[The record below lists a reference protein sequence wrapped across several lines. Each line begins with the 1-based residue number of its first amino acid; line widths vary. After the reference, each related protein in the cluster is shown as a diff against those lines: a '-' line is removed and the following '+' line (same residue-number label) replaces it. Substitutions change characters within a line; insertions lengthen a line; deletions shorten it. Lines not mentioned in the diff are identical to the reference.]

1 MKKWKSVL
9 AAAATLV
16 CAGIVFAG
24 CGSGDGGGIA
34 GGIGG
39 PADNGPAAPK
49 EAVTKLKL
57 GDKEVPMYAYKGAD
71 TPQLVDSHGSLAVT
85 KDAIYGI
92 SFEKKEKKYHLKKM
106 SLKDGAITGVE
117 DLGEIKK
124 EPLSSDGTNV
134 YYILDTNGKIGCYDG
149 TAATSFDVK
158 GIRTVRTIYGD
169 KNAYVCGDFVSSSDT
184 MFGAIS
190 KEGMKDPKV
199 VLPKDEFGK
208 LSQAKD
214 VTKESNAS
222 LVCADKDGFY
232 ISTLATNGGG
242 SDKWTFPLHMYG
254 PDGKKIRTFDCNADL
269 PSGAEKRKAGERQAI
284 ATKDYVIFFYSGYLR
299 LFNKKDGKYVGDI
312 ELMLEKHKIDPRGVT
327 ADDANHI
334 YFTDAG
340 GDQPMIYRIDL

>member
-1 MKKWKSVL
+1 MKKWKSIL
-9 AAAATLV
+9 AAAAALV
-16 CAGIVFAG
+16 CAGALFAG
-24 CGSGDGGGIA
+24 CGDGGGI
-34 GGIGG
+34 GIGG

-92 SFEKKEKKYHLKKM
+92 SFETKEKKYHLKKM

-158 GIRTVRTIYGD
+158 GIRTICAIYGD

-214 VTKESNAS
+214 ATKESNAS

-232 ISTLATNGGG
+232 ISTLATNGG

-254 PDGKKIRTFDCNADL
+254 SDGKKIRTFDCNADL